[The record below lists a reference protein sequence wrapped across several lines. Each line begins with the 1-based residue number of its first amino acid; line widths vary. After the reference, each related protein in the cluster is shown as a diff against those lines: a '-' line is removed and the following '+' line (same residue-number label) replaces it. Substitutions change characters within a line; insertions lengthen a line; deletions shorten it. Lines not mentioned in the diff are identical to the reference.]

1 MSRLLGRWTGPAVA
15 VVVLAAFAS
24 LPLFGSHRLI
34 SVATSTLIFAI
45 AAYGLYFLYS
55 QSGQMSV
62 AHGALMGLAAYSA
75 ALLDLHF
82 HITFWA
88 AIPIAMATSCAAG
101 FLVGL
106 PSIRVSGHYFLIV
119 TFAFAQV
126 FVITGENWIS
136 LTNGVDGLGVRD
148 SPDPILG
155 LAVDTGTG
163 FFYLALVA
171 TALVVSVIYVLSR
184 TRFCRLLRAARQNER
199 LAASLG
205 MNVLRSRFLAFAISG
220 LFPGLAGV
228 LYAYYLSH
236 VQPDTFG
243 ITAGVDLILMLVL
256 GGSSSLLGPLTGSLF
271 YFYLPEVINLS
282 PTVSRI
288 VFGLLLVVTIL
299 VLPNGV
305 AGSLVRGVRRLAAAI
320 LDRGRD
326 PAAPAS
332 AGAER

>member
-1 MSRLLGRWTGPAVA
+1 VVA
-15 VVVLAAFAS
+15 VVLLAFAS
-24 LPLFGSHRLI
+24 LPLFATHRLI

-62 AHGALMGLAAYSA
+62 AHGALMGLAGYTA
-75 ALLDLHF
+75 ALLDLHL
-82 HITFWA
+82 HIGFWP
-88 AIPIAMATSCAAG
+88 AIPIALATCFAAG

-148 SPDPILG
+148 SPEPILG
-155 LAVDTGTG
+155 LPVDTATG
-163 FFYLALVA
+163 FFYMSLVT
-171 TALVVSVIYVLSR
+171 TAVVVVIIYALSR

-228 LYAYYLSH
+228 FYAYYLSH

-256 GGSSSLLGPLTGSLF
+256 GGSSSLLGPLTGALF
-271 YFYLPEVINLS
+271 YFYLPEVISLT

-288 VFGLLLVVTIL
+288 VFGMLLVVTIL
-299 VLPNGV
+299 VLPNGL
-305 AGSLVRGVRRLAAAI
+305 AGSMVRGVRRLAAR
-320 LDRGRD
+320 DRRRTGET
-326 PAAPAS
+326 AAPE
-332 AGAER
+332 GAKR

>member
-1 MSRLLGRWTGPAVA
+1 MIGLRRRWAGPAVL
-15 VVVLAAFAS
+15 VVVFLGFAA
-24 LPLFGSHRLI
+24 LPLFATHRTI

-55 QSGQMSV
+55 QSGQLSV
-62 AHGALMGLAAYSA
+62 AHGALMGLAAYAA
-75 ALLDLHF
+75 ALLDLRL
-82 HITFWA
+82 HIGFWS
-88 AIPIAMATSCAAG
+88 AIPIALATCFAAG

-106 PSIRVSGHYFLIV
+106 PLIRVSGHYFLIV

-136 LTNGVDGLGVRD
+136 VTNGVDGLSVRD
-148 SPDPILG
+148 SPDPVLG
-155 LAVDTGTG
+155 LPVDTLNG
-163 FFYLALVA
+163 FFYL
-171 TALVVSVIYVLSR
+171 VVVLTVIVIAAVYALSR
-184 TRFCRLLRAARQNER
+184 TRFCRLLRAARQNEP

-256 GGSSSLLGPLTGSLF
+256 GGSTILLGPLTGALV
-271 YFYLPEVINLS
+271 YFYLPEFISLT

-288 VFGLLLVVTIL
+288 VFGLLLVVSIL

-305 AGSLVRGVRRLAAAI
+305 AGSLARGATRLAGAA
-320 LDRGRD
+320 LGRRTAPVARG
-326 PAAPAS
+326 P
-332 AGAER
+332 GGTER